1 MRTLSQVYM
10 PKNYRPA
17 RPEAALSELLAL
29 LNEFPESLQK
39 GTVGEQV
46 CRLVEIH
53 HRLRDLGVSVVA
65 PLLERDADSG
75 RARLLAYLLS
85 QVGRIVHTDEL
96 MIVAAITDYQ
106 RRIRELRVSGWPIIS
121 GAAVSDMRSDARATA
136 AVGERVPGDMA
147 PEEYVLLEPT
157 IDLDA
162 ARRWTL
168 AGAIRKK
175 KAPLKESVLEYLLA
189 AVGKRVTA
197 EELRHAGGDDS
208 GWPAAVRELQS
219 DGWKIQRELG
229 KCVGL
234 PGGIFIMT
242 SAVQ

>member
-1 MRTLSQVYM
+1 MA
-10 PKNYRPA
+10 KNYRPA
-17 RPEAALSELLAL
+17 DSEAALSELMTL
-29 LNEFPESLQK
+29 LSEFPESLRK

-65 PLLERDADSG
+65 PLLEDDADSG

-106 RRIRELRVSGWPIIS
+106 RRIRELRASGWPIIS
-121 GAAVSDMRSDARATA
+121 GMAVSDMRADARAMATI
-136 AVGERVPGDMA
+136 GQRVPGDMA
-147 PEEYVLLEPT
+147 PEEYVLLET
-157 IDLDA
+157 QIDLDA
-162 ARRWTL
+162 VRRWKF
-168 AGAIRKK
+168 AGVIRSK
-175 KAPLKESVLEYLLA
+175 KAPLKERVLEYLLA
-189 AVGKRVTA
+189 AIGKRVTA
-197 EELRHAGGDDS
+197 EELRHAGGDDP

-219 DGWKIQRELG
+219 DGWNIQRDPG
-229 KCVGL
+229 KSVGL

-242 SAVQ
+242 SQLSNRGIS